1 MSDTEDIRISDEES
15 LARLAHEAAAET
27 EGIYAAVP
35 GITDAINRNILG
47 RPAELDGIRV
57 GIDEDDRATLD
68 MYVEVIFG
76 SKIPSVA
83 WKLQEN
89 VKKKIETETGFRV
102 EHVNVH
108 VQRIHFDEE

>member
-1 MSDTEDIRISDEES
+1 MSGTEEIRIPDEEYI
-15 LARLAHEAAAET
+15 ARLAHEAAVET
-27 EGIYAAVP
+27 EGIYAAAP
-35 GITDAINRNILG
+35 GITDAINRSILG

-57 GIDEDDRATLD
+57 GFTEDDRAGLD
-68 MYVEVIFG
+68 MYVEVMYG

-89 VKKKIETETGFRV
+89 VKKRIESETGVRV

-108 VQRIHFDEE
+108 VQRIHFEEE